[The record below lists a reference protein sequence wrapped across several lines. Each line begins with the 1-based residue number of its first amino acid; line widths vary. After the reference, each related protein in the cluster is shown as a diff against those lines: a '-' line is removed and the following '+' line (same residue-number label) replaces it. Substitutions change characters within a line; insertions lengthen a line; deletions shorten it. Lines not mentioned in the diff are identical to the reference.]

1 MKKLHIESLDEL
13 EAMFREK
20 TVEMTDAIKESIQE
34 AYDGNKKTALLFE
47 IQIEG
52 VESAFEISITK
63 KEWIIALENC
73 LKHYE
78 EWEHSDD
85 AIDTFLLIK
94 TLKDEQAS

>member
-1 MKKLHIESLDEL
+1 
-13 EAMFREK
+13 
-20 TVEMTDAIKESIQE
+20 
-34 AYDGNKKTALLFE
+34 
-47 IQIEG
+47 

>member
-1 MKKLHIESLDEL
+1 MKRLEIDSLDEL

-20 TVEMTDAIKESIQE
+20 SVEMTDAIKESIQE
-34 AYDGNKKTALLFE
+34 AYDAKKKTALLFE

>member
-1 MKKLHIESLDEL
+1 MKRLEIDSLDEL

-20 TVEMTDAIKESIQE
+20 SVEMTDAIKQSIQE
-34 AYDGNKKTALLFE
+34 AYDAKKKTALLFE

-94 TLKDEQAS
+94 SLKDEQVS